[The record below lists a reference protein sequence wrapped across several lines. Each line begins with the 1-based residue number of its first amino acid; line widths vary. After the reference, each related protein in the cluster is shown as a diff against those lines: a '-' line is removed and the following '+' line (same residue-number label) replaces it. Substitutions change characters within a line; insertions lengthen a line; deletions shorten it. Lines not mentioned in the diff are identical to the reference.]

1 MIARSTPR
9 FLFAGAVIVI
19 LVVILGWRLTH
30 QRCTF
35 QIHNSAAV
43 AVQDVVVT
51 VGGKEIATGPLQAGA
66 SVTVRAWVPRR
77 RGLMVS
83 VYVGTAV
90 SFSPCMGCGVPHHLT
105 VNVAPDFS
113 VSYEFKAAV

>member
-1 MIARSTPR
+1 VIAPSRSAP
-9 FLFAGAVIVI
+9 LVAGIAVV
-19 LVVILGWRLTH
+19 LVAVALGWRLTH

-43 AVQDVVVT
+43 AVQDVVVS
-51 VGGKEIATGPLQAGA
+51 VAGKKVATGPLQPGA